1 MRRGNL
7 DTVFKPKKLTSE
19 TKAHIAVLSTN
30 LFFAINFSLVKYVSP
45 ALIKPYAIN
54 TLRVGISLI
63 LFWLLWAMS
72 DVKPHIKREHW
83 PRFFL
88 CGLTG
93 IAINQTFF
101 IKGLTYTSAIHA
113 SLLILLTPLLITVF
127 AFWILKEKFTIAKAL
142 GLALGIGGAALLIL
156 SKEQSASATN
166 YLLGDML
173 IVVNAISYTVYFIIV
188 KPLMAVY
195 PPLHVVRWVFTFGFL
210 MILPFGWNEFFA
222 IPWEKLDWSHVSSL
236 FFIVIPATFLAYFF
250 NIYGIQ
256 HLGAGVTGSYIY
268 TQPVFAAVIA
278 VLFFHEHLTTTKLV
292 AGIMI
297 FIGVFLVSFKKDS
310 LNQSLGVIEE

>member
-1 MRRGNL
+1 MRSG
-7 DTVFKPKKLTSE
+7 

-54 TLRVGISLI
+54 ILRVGISLI
-63 LFWLLWAMS
+63 LFWLLWTMS
-72 DVKPHIKREHW
+72 DIKPHIKREHW

-93 IAINQTFF
+93 IAINQMFF
-101 IKGLTYTSAIHA
+101 IKGLTYSSAIHA

-127 AFWILKEKFTIAKAL
+127 AFWILKEKFTIAKAT
-142 GLALGIGGAALLIL
+142 GLALGIGGAVLLIL
-156 SKEQSASATN
+156 SKEHSASAQN
-166 YLLGDML
+166 YFLGDML
-173 IVVNAISYTVYFIIV
+173 IVVNAISYTIYFIIV

-210 MILPFGWNEFFA
+210 MILPFGWIEFFA
-222 IPWEKLDWSHVSSL
+222 TPWEKLDWSHLASL
-236 FFIVIPATFLAYFF
+236 FFIVIPGTFLAYFF

-268 TQPVFAAVIA
+268 TQPVFAAIIA
-278 VLFFHEHLTTTKLV
+278 VLFFHEHLTATKLV
-292 AGIMI
+292 AAIMI
-297 FIGVFLVSFKKDS
+297 FSGVFLVSFKRGS
-310 LNQSLGVIEE
+310 LNKSLGVIEE

>member
-1 MRRGNL
+1 L
-7 DTVFKPKKLTSE
+7 KPE

-30 LFFAINFSLVKYVSP
+30 LFFAINFSLVKFVSP
-45 ALIKPYAIN
+45 ALVKPYAIN
-54 TLRVGISLI
+54 VLRAGISLI
-63 LFWLLWAMS
+63 LFWLLWTMS
-72 DVKPHIKREHW
+72 DIKPHIKRKHW

-113 SLLILLTPLLITVF
+113 SLLILLTPLLISIF
-127 AFWILKEKFTIAKAL
+127 AFWILKEKFTIAKAI
-142 GLALGIGGAALLIL
+142 GIALGIGGAALLIL

-173 IVVNAISYTVYFIIV
+173 VVINAISYTVYFIIV
-188 KPLMAVY
+188 KPLMAEY
-195 PPLHVVRWVFTFGFL
+195 PPLHVIRWVFTFGFL

-222 IPWEKLDWSHVSSL
+222 IPWEKLEWSHLASL
-236 FFIVIPATFLAYFF
+236 FFIVVAGTFLGYFF

-256 HLGAGVTGSYIY
+256 HLGAGVTGAYIY
-268 TQPVFAAVIA
+268 TQPVFAAIIA
-278 VLFFHEHLTTTKLV
+278 VIFFNEHLTAPKIA
-292 AGIMI
+292 AGAMI
-297 FIGVFLVSFKKDS
+297 FIGVFLVSFKKGS
-310 LNQSLGVIEE
+310 LNKSLGVIEE

>member
-1 MRRGNL
+1 L
-7 DTVFKPKKLTSE
+7 KPE

-45 ALIKPYAIN
+45 ALVKPYAIN
-54 TLRVGISLI
+54 VLRAGISLI
-63 LFWLLWAMS
+63 LFWLLWTMS
-72 DVKPHIKREHW
+72 DIRPHIKREHW

-113 SLLILLTPLLITVF
+113 SLLILLTPLLISIF
-127 AFWILKEKFTIAKAL
+127 AFWVLKEKFTVAKAI
-142 GLALGIGGAALLIL
+142 GIALGIGGATLLIL
-156 SKEQSASATN
+156 SKEQSASASN

-173 IVVNAISYTVYFIIV
+173 IVINAISYTIYFIIV
-188 KPLMAVY
+188 KPLMAEY

-210 MILPFGWNEFFA
+210 MILPFGWNEFIS
-222 IPWEKLDWSHVSSL
+222 IPWEKLEWSHYGALL
-236 FFIVIPATFLAYFF
+236 FTVIAGTFLGYYF

-256 HLGAGVTGSYIY
+256 HLGAGLTGAYIY
-268 TQPVFAAVIA
+268 TQPVFAAIIA
-278 VLFFHEHLTTTKLV
+278 VIFFNEHLTPAKIA
-292 AGIMI
+292 AGAMI
-297 FIGVFLVSFKKDS
+297 FLGVFLVSFKKDS
-310 LNQSLGVIEE
+310 FNKSLGVIEE

>member
-1 MRRGNL
+1 L
-7 DTVFKPKKLTSE
+7 KPE
-19 TKAHIAVLSTN
+19 AKAHIAVLSTN
-30 LFFAINFSLVKYVSP
+30 LFFAINFSLVKFVSP
-45 ALIKPYAIN
+45 ALVKPYAIN
-54 TLRVGISLI
+54 VLRAGISLI
-63 LFWLLWAMS
+63 LFWLLWTMG

-113 SLLILLTPLLITVF
+113 SLLILLTPLLISIF
-127 AFWILKEKFTIAKAL
+127 AFWVLKEKFTIAKAI
-142 GLALGIGGAALLIL
+142 GIALGIGGATLLIL

-166 YLLGDML
+166 YLLGDLL
-173 IVVNAISYTVYFIIV
+173 IVINAVSYTIYFIIV
-188 KPLMAVY
+188 KPLMAEY

-210 MILPFGWNEFFA
+210 MILPFGWNEFLA
-222 IPWEKLDWSHVSSL
+222 IPWEKLEGSHLASL
-236 FFIVIPATFLAYFF
+236 FFIVVAGTFLGYFF

-256 HLGAGVTGSYIY
+256 HLGAGVNGAYIY

-278 VLFFHEHLTTTKLV
+278 VIFFNEHLTTSKLA
-292 AGIMI
+292 AGAMI
-297 FIGVFLVSFKKDS
+297 FIGVFLVSFKKGS
-310 LNQSLGVIEE
+310 LNKSLGVIEE